1 MGVSALARR
10 YQIDVS
16 SDGTTWTQLLG
27 VTDFNPQITP
37 QLQDSSTYDS
47 DGWGS
52 SEITM
57 NKWSAAIKVLRQ
69 TTGGVFDPAQELVRA
84 RVAQFGDS
92 ARIYVRWYDNS
103 GAPEAYSGRAIVEF
117 NRSKTG
123 VADLDEASITLT
135 GDGALASITNPYAPA
150 SVPVI
155 LTATPSGASVG
166 QDVEITGSGF
176 TGTIATTG
184 VKFGATNASAWR
196 VVSDSVI
203 VATMPA
209 GTAGAA
215 NIVVTNATGAS
226 TAFSYTR
233 GA

>member
-10 YQIDVS
+10 FQIDVS

-37 QLQDSSTYDS
+37 NMQDSSTYDS

-57 NKWSAAIKVLRQ
+57 NKWSLAIKVLRQ
-69 TTGGVFDPAQELVRA
+69 TSGGVFDPGQELVRA
-84 RVAQFGDS
+84 RVAQFGDN
-92 ARIYVRWYDNS
+92 ARIYVRYYDNS

-123 VADLDEASITLT
+123 VSDLDEASITLT
-135 GDGALASITNPYAPA
+135 GDGALTPITNPFAPSVVPTILSA
-150 SVPVI
+150 S
-155 LTATPSGASVG
+155 PSGAAAG
-166 QDVEITGSGF
+166 AQVEITGSGF
-176 TGTIATTG
+176 TGTVATTG
-184 VKFGATNASAWR
+184 VKFGGVNASSWL
-196 VVSDSVI
+196 VLSDSVI
-203 VATMPA
+203 VAVMPA
-209 GTAGAA
+209 GSAGAA

-226 TAFSYTR
+226 AAFSYTR
-233 GA
+233 G